1 MGLVVTGATLLVVVS
16 KSQPALLTI
25 TTQHLTPCLPQYPLL
40 QTIYTLHFG
49 PLSHLS
55 GPRLWAATRLPFLL
69 SLMRGRITHDL
80 AALHRRHGPIV
91 RITPDEVSFTDPS
104 AWSDILQPKPGGRH
118 FTKHPSWY
126 GPLPGLPP
134 GLVLATSPDQHA
146 AMRRYL
152 SPAFSA
158 RALRAQEPVIRAYV
172 DLLLTRLR
180 GLAGA
185 EVDVVPWFNYLTFD
199 IVGDLGFGR
208 SFGCLESS
216 AYHAWIALIL
226 DTSKAIVFVGSARFY
241 PYLFAALMWLVP
253 EKALKAQREHTQY
266 VVDCIERRLGMEG
279 ERPDMLGQVVGK
291 EKKGKGKGLDVLG
304 LSSLFQEVVIAGSE
318 TTAMALS
325 AAVSLLVQDEEKMG
339 VLVREVRGGEITAD
353 ATRELPYL
361 NAVLQETLR
370 VAPPFPWLP
379 SRVVPEGG
387 GTVCGVWLPGG
398 TAVSIPIAAM
408 HKSPASFHDSEG
420 FHPERWLPEA
430 ATDPESP
437 FYNDKRN
444 ASQPFILGPRQCIGI
459 NTAWMEMRLTMAKVL
474 WTFDIAAP
482 SDKSK
487 LVKFD
492 MLRSLMLLEK
502 KPIPVMLKLREFKN
516 G

>member
-1 MGLVVTGATLLVVVS
+1 MTADGLNQYLENGSPKDYAIMGLVVTGATLLVV
-16 KSQPALLTI
+16 
-25 TTQHLTPCLPQYPLL
+25 YPLL

-118 FTKHPSWY
+118 FTKHPSC
-126 GPLPGLPP
+126 PP
-134 GLVLATSPDQHA
+134 G
-146 AMRRYL
+146 
-152 SPAFSA
+152 
-158 RALRAQEPVIRAYV
+158 QEPVIRAYV

-279 ERPDMLGQVVGK
+279 ERPDMLGQV
-291 EKKGKGKGLDVLG
+291 GLDVLG

-339 VLVREVRGGEITAD
+339 VLVREVR
-353 ATRELPYL
+353 
-361 NAVLQETLR
+361 
-370 VAPPFPWLP
+370 
-379 SRVVPEGG
+379 
-387 GTVCGVWLPGG
+387 GG